1 MFDYEI
7 LRLIWWVL
15 IGVLLVGFAVTDGF
29 DMGVGALVPI
39 IGKNDTQRRV
49 MINSIAPHWDG
60 NQVWLITAGG
70 ALFAAWP
77 LVYATSFSG
86 FYLAMILTLAALWL
100 RPLGLDYRSKIE
112 DPKWRNTWDI
122 CISISGF
129 VPPIIFGVA
138 FGNLLQGVPFQL
150 SEFLMPTY
158 HGSFFGLLNPFALLC
173 GLVSLFMILM
183 QGSTWLQMKT
193 TGEVHVRARNVAQLA
208 GLLTVAAFVAAG
220 FWIQN
225 IDGYVIVGGID
236 TNAASNPLNKEV
248 IREAGAWMKN
258 FENYPLLWAAPVL
271 GVAMP
276 LLAVLASR
284 LEKCAISFITSSL
297 GVAGVIFTAGFAMF
311 PFIMPSDLMP
321 SHSLTMWDATS
332 SELTLNLM
340 TGVAFVMVPI
350 ILGYTSWTYYKMFGR
365 LMISTLK
372 TTKTHFTKEHLL
384 CGISHGF

>member
-7 LRLIWWVL
+7 LKFIWWVL
-15 IGVLLVGFAVTDGF
+15 IGVLFAGFAITDGF
-29 DMGVGALVPI
+29 DLGVGALVPV
-39 IGKNDTQRRV
+39 IGKNDNERRV

-86 FYLAMILTLAALWL
+86 FYFAMMLTLAALWL

-112 DPKWRNTWDI
+112 SPKWRSNWDI

-150 SEFLMPTY
+150 SDFLMPTY

-173 GLVSLFMILM
+173 GLVSLSMIIL

-193 TGEVHVRARNVAQLA
+193 TDDVYSRARQVTNFAAPATILTFVVA
-208 GLLTVAAFVAAG
+208 GI
-220 FWIQN
+220 WIQS
-225 IDGYVIVGGID
+225 IEGFVVVSGLDPAGV
-236 TNAASNPLNKEV
+236 ANPLAKEV
-248 IREAGAWMKN
+248 TTVAGAWMNN
-258 FENYPLLWAAPVL
+258 FEQYPLLTIAPAL
-271 GVAMP
+271 GIVMP
-276 LLAVLASR
+276 LFALIATRFNKNGFAFLAS
-284 LEKCAISFITSSL
+284 SL
-297 GVAGVIFTAGFAMF
+297 SNLGIIFTAGFAMF
-311 PFIMPSDLMP
+311 PFVMPSSLEP
-321 SHSLTMWDATS
+321 NHSLTMWDATS

-340 TGVAFVMVPI
+340 TAVAFVMVPI
-350 ILGYTSWTYYKMFGR
+350 ILAYTSWTYYKMFGR
-365 LMISTLK
+365 LNNDFIEKNKSSLY
-372 TTKTHFTKEHLL
+372 
-384 CGISHGF
+384 

>member
-7 LRLIWWVL
+7 LRFIWWVL
-15 IGVLLVGFAVTDGF
+15 IGVLLVGFAITDGF
-29 DMGVGALVPI
+29 DMGVGALVPV
-39 IGKNDTQRRV
+39 IGKTDTQRRV

-86 FYLAMILTLAALWL
+86 FYLAMIVTLAALWL
-100 RPLGLDYRSKIE
+100 RPIGLDYRSKIE
-112 DPKWRNTWDI
+112 DPKWRQTWDI

-150 SEFLMPTY
+150 SDFMMPTY

-183 QGSTWLQMKT
+183 QGATWLQMKT
-193 TGEVHVRARNVAQLA
+193 TGDVHARARLVAQLM
-208 GLLTVAAFVAAG
+208 GLLTAAAFVAAG
-220 FWIQN
+220 FWIQSME
-225 IDGYVIVGGID
+225 GYVVVGTLD
-236 TNAASNPLNKEV
+236 YAAASNPLNKEV
-248 IREAGAWMKN
+248 VREAGAWMNN
-258 FENYPLLWAAPVL
+258 FEQYPLLWAAPVL
-271 GVAMP
+271 GTLMP
-276 LLAVLASR
+276 LLAVVASR
-284 LEKCAISFITSSL
+284 VEKGAIAFLTSSL
-297 GVAGVIFTAGFAMF
+297 GNAGVIFTAGFAMF
-311 PFIMPSDLMP
+311 PFIMPSNLAP
-321 SHSLTMWDATS
+321 SHSLTMWDSTS

-365 LMISTLK
+365 LDDKFIEDNKNSLY
-372 TTKTHFTKEHLL
+372 
-384 CGISHGF
+384 

>member
-225 IDGYVIVGGID
+225 IDGYVIVAGID

-365 LMISTLK
+365 LDDQYIEDNKNSLY
-372 TTKTHFTKEHLL
+372 
-384 CGISHGF
+384 

>member
-158 HGSFFGLLNPFALLC
+158 HGSFFGLLNPFAVLC

-365 LMISTLK
+365 LDDQYIEDNKNSLY
-372 TTKTHFTKEHLL
+372 
-384 CGISHGF
+384 

>member
-15 IGVLLVGFAVTDGF
+15 IGVLLVGFAITDGF
-29 DMGVGALVPI
+29 DMGVGALVPV
-39 IGKNDTQRRV
+39 IGKSDNERRV

-86 FYLAMILTLAALWL
+86 FYLAMVVTLAALWL

-112 DPKWRNTWDI
+112 EPKWRNAWDI

-150 SEFLMPTY
+150 NEFLMPTY

-173 GLVSLFMILM
+173 GLVSLFMILL
-183 QGSTWLQMKT
+183 QGASWLQMKT
-193 TGEVHVRARNVAQLA
+193 TDAVHARARGVAQIM
-208 GLLTVAAFVAAG
+208 GLLTTVAFVAAG
-220 FWIQN
+220 FWVQGIE
-225 IDGYVIVGGID
+225 GYVIAGGID
-236 TNAASNPLNKEV
+236 GNAVSNPLNKEV
-248 IREAGAWMKN
+248 VREVGAWMNN
-258 FENYPLLWAAPVL
+258 FEQYPLMWAAPAL
-271 GVAMP
+271 GVVMP
-276 LLAVLASR
+276 LLAALASR
-284 LEKCAISFITSSL
+284 FEKGGFAFLASSL
-297 GVAGVIFTAGFAMF
+297 GNAGVIFTAGLAMF
-311 PFIMPSDLMP
+311 PFVMPSSLDP
-321 SHSLTMWDATS
+321 KSSLTMWDSTS

-350 ILGYTSWTYYKMFGR
+350 ILAYTSWTYYKMFGR
-365 LMISTLK
+365 LDNKFIEENKNSLY
-372 TTKTHFTKEHLL
+372 
-384 CGISHGF
+384 

>member
-7 LRLIWWVL
+7 LRFIWWVL
-15 IGVLLVGFAVTDGF
+15 IGVLFVGFAIADGF
-29 DMGVGALVPI
+29 DMGVGALVPV
-39 IGKNDTQRRV
+39 IGKNDTERRV

-86 FYLAMILTLAALWL
+86 FYLAMIVTLAALWL

-112 DPKWRNTWDI
+112 DPKWRNAWDI

-150 SEFLMPTY
+150 NEFLMPTY

-173 GLVSLFMILM
+173 GLVSLFMIVL
-183 QGSTWLQMKT
+183 QGATWLQMKT
-193 TGEVHVRARNVAQLA
+193 TDEVHARARGVAQLM
-208 GLLTVAAFVAAG
+208 GLLTVVTFVAAG
-220 FWIQN
+220 FWVQGME
-225 IDGYVIVGGID
+225 GYVIAGSID

-248 IREAGAWMKN
+248 IREAGAWLNN
-258 FENYPLLWAAPVL
+258 FEQYPLMWIAPAL
-271 GVAMP
+271 GAVMP
-276 LLAVLASR
+276 LLAAIASR
-284 LEKCAISFITSSL
+284 FERGGFAFLASSL
-297 GVAGVIFTAGFAMF
+297 GNAGVIFTAGLSMF
-311 PFIMPSDLMP
+311 PFVMPSSLDP
-321 SHSLTMWDATS
+321 KSSLTMWDSTS

-340 TGVAFVMVPI
+340 TAVAFVMVPI
-350 ILGYTSWTYYKMFGR
+350 ILGYTSWSYYKMFGR
-365 LMISTLK
+365 LDNKFIEENKNSLY
-372 TTKTHFTKEHLL
+372 
-384 CGISHGF
+384 

>member
-15 IGVLLVGFAVTDGF
+15 IGVLLVGFAITDGF
-29 DMGVGALVPI
+29 DMGVGALVPV
-39 IGKNDTQRRV
+39 IGKSDNERRV

-86 FYLAMILTLAALWL
+86 FYLAMIVTLAALWL

-112 DPKWRNTWDI
+112 EPKWRNAWDI

-150 SEFLMPTY
+150 NDFLMPTY

-173 GLVSLFMILM
+173 GLVSLFMILL
-183 QGSTWLQMKT
+183 QGASWLQMKT
-193 TGEVHVRARNVAQLA
+193 TDAVHARARGVAQLM
-208 GLLTVAAFVAAG
+208 GLLTTVAFVAAG
-220 FWIQN
+220 FWVQGIE
-225 IDGYVIVGGID
+225 GYVIAGGID
-236 TNAASNPLNKEV
+236 GNAVSNPLNKEV
-248 IREAGAWMKN
+248 VREVGAWMNN
-258 FENYPLLWAAPVL
+258 FEQYPLMWAAPAL
-271 GVAMP
+271 GVVMP
-276 LLAVLASR
+276 LLAALASR
-284 LEKCAISFITSSL
+284 FEKGGFAFLASSL
-297 GVAGVIFTAGFAMF
+297 GNAGVIFTAGLAMF
-311 PFIMPSDLMP
+311 PFVMPSSLDP
-321 SHSLTMWDATS
+321 KSSLTMWDSTS

-350 ILGYTSWTYYKMFGR
+350 ILAYTSWTYYKMFGR
-365 LMISTLK
+365 LDNKFIEENKNSLY
-372 TTKTHFTKEHLL
+372 
-384 CGISHGF
+384 